1 MNKFEQ
7 ENERRPS
14 VEEISES
21 LDLPEDKIDE
31 AMSVNTR
38 HVSVDA
44 PFIDGEDNSLLDVLI
59 NDDAPMADRTLLMES
74 LKAEINNALKVLNE
88 RERGVIEAFYGINQP
103 EMTLEEIG
111 SKFGLTRERVRQIK
125 NIFRI
130 MKYLKFIAL
139 AIVLTAF
146 LPADAAKKPETTKAY
161 LFGFVANFT
170 DSVVYF
176 TDIQEVDKVTILKK
190 SKFLKDRASY
200 SDQLRYY
207 FTNKLNMPHRTCIVS
222 FGLTRKEAEKK
233 YVKMRKIYTEKSGGR
248 YDVRYITEND
258 FKFQAILPDEIVETV
273 ESK

>member
-1 MNKFEQ
+1 
-7 ENERRPS
+7 
-14 VEEISES
+14 
-21 LDLPEDKIDE
+21 
-31 AMSVNTR
+31 
-38 HVSVDA
+38 
-44 PFIDGEDNSLLDVLI
+44 
-59 NDDAPMADRTLLMES
+59 
-74 LKAEINNALKVLNE
+74 
-88 RERGVIEAFYGINQP
+88 
-103 EMTLEEIG
+103 
-111 SKFGLTRERVRQIK
+111 
-125 NIFRI
+125 

-233 YVKMRKIYTEKSGGR
+233 YFKMRKIYTEKSGGR

>member
-1 MNKFEQ
+1 MNYF
-7 ENERRPS
+7 
-14 VEEISES
+14 
-21 LDLPEDKIDE
+21 
-31 AMSVNTR
+31 
-38 HVSVDA
+38 
-44 PFIDGEDNSLLDVLI
+44 
-59 NDDAPMADRTLLMES
+59 
-74 LKAEINNALKVLNE
+74 
-88 RERGVIEAFYGINQP
+88 
-103 EMTLEEIG
+103 
-111 SKFGLTRERVRQIK
+111 
-125 NIFRI
+125 
-130 MKYLKFIAL
+130 KFIAL

>member
-1 MNKFEQ
+1 
-7 ENERRPS
+7 
-14 VEEISES
+14 
-21 LDLPEDKIDE
+21 
-31 AMSVNTR
+31 
-38 HVSVDA
+38 
-44 PFIDGEDNSLLDVLI
+44 
-59 NDDAPMADRTLLMES
+59 
-74 LKAEINNALKVLNE
+74 
-88 RERGVIEAFYGINQP
+88 
-103 EMTLEEIG
+103 
-111 SKFGLTRERVRQIK
+111 
-125 NIFRI
+125 

-146 LPADAAKKPETTKAY
+146 LPTDAAKKPETTKAY